1 MTDPMA
7 LYDVLNCASMA
18 VLAAEGGRSRAA
30 EQAYLE
36 ASIASGD
43 AFPLDSDESRALGV
57 LLGAVGT
64 MVTGAR
70 S

>member
-1 MTDPMA
+1 VNPVA

-18 VLAAEGGRSRAA
+18 VLAAEGGRVRAA
-30 EQAYLE
+30 EQAWLE
-36 ASIASGD
+36 ASFAVGD

-64 MVTGAR
+64 MVSGAR